1 MKLNNLPKT
10 TTKSKKRVGRGYG
23 SGRGKTSGRGT
34 KGQKAR
40 GKVRLGFEGG
50 QLPLIKR
57 LPLQRGKGKFKSF
70 KKKPL
75 VVNVKILNLLPKK
88 ETVDLKTLIKYRIV
102 KEDEAKK
109 FGVKILG
116 DGELRTPLTV
126 ELPCSKGAIKK
137 IEEAGGKVTRTR
149 ESRLK
154 VEDPRHKM
162 SGQKNIKTKQIQKK
176 EVKKSKAKKVKVKV
190 KNE

>member
-1 MKLNNLPKT
+1 MKLNDLPKT

-40 GKVRLGFEGG
+40 GKVKLGFEGG

-75 VVNVKILNLLPKK
+75 VVNVKVLNLLPKK

-116 DGELRTPLTV
+116 DGELRIPLTV

-137 IEEAGGKVTRTR
+137 IEEAGGKITRTQ
-149 ESRLK
+149 E
-154 VEDPRHKM
+154 
-162 SGQKNIKTKQIQKK
+162 QKNIKTKQIQKK
-176 EVKKSKAKKVKVKV
+176 EVKKSKEKKVKVKV